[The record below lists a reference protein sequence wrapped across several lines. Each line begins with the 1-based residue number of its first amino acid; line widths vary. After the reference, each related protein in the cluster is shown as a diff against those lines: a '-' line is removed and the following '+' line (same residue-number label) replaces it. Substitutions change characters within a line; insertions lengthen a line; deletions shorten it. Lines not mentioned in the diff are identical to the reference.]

1 MTMSQT
7 KKGDREMMLERWKE
21 NSEISKTP
29 KYKYKETDLYLYEK
43 KLLDNENFA
52 IDQTNLLE
60 FFLELSNRSKI
71 AHLDGNVIYFATLF
85 PFL

>member
-1 MTMSQT
+1 M
-7 KKGDREMMLERWKE
+7 K
-21 NSEISKTP
+21 
-29 KYKYKETDLYLYEK
+29 K

-71 AHLDGNVIYFATLF
+71 AHLDGNIIYFATLF